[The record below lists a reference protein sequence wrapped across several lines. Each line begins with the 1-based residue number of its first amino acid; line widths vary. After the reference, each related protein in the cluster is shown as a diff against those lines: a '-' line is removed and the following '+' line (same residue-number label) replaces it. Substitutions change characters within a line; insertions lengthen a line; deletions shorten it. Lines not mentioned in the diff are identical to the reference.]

1 MMASAVPIT
10 AETLVEGLITARLSD
25 RIGAWRLWTHF
36 QQDNPFSDPDDFSA
50 HLIEAGIATRW
61 QLERIQHGFAAKLNP
76 GSYVLVD
83 DLGSGS
89 IGSVYRA
96 SGRADR
102 RDYAIKIL
110 PERSDWNIRQARRL
124 VQTLGQ
130 PGLPETVVP
139 FLDVGTSGGM
149 HYLVW
154 PFVDGTSLQDRV
166 RRSGILPAA
175 SCAWLGLELASA
187 LRACEN
193 RGVLHGLLKPTN
205 VLIDRQRQTR
215 LLDFGVGL
223 LLAENAGQ
231 LESMVDTYS
240 SAAGF
245 SGMLDC
251 ASPELILEPTE
262 LTAQCDQ
269 YSLGCVLYFA
279 LTGAYPFPTA
289 GHTIEKVIAH
299 QSRTPP
305 EISGIN
311 PEATPQLTS
320 IVGQMMQKDP
330 RSRFNSW
337 DDVIAAL
344 TPLARPELPGSS
356 SELDLRTPA
365 PMVGL
370 RIPEPPETDTPPDE
384 PRRGWLRRWLG
395 SGG

>member
-1 MMASAVPIT
+1 MASAVPVT
-10 AETLVEGLITARLSD
+10 AEKLVEGLITARLSD
-25 RIGAWRLWTHF
+25 RIGAWRLFTQF
-36 QQDNPFSDPDDFSA
+36 QQDNPFADPDEFST
-50 HLIEAGIATRW
+50 HLTESGIATRW
-61 QLERIQHGFAAKLNP
+61 QIDRIRQGFAAKLNP
-76 GSYVLVD
+76 GSYVLTD

-110 PERSDWNIRQARRL
+110 PERSDWNIRRARRM
-124 VQTLGQ
+124 VQALGQ
-130 PGLPETVVP
+130 PGLPDTVVP

-154 PFVDGTSLQDRV
+154 PFVTGTSLQDRV

-175 SCAWLGLELASA
+175 SCAWLGLELAQA
-187 LRACEN
+187 LAGCEN

-205 VLIDRQRQTR
+205 VLIDRQRRIR
-215 LLDFGVGL
+215 LLDFGVGS
-223 LLAENAGQ
+223 LLADNAGQ

-240 SAAGF
+240 AAAGF

-251 ASPELILEPTE
+251 ASPELILEPSA
-262 LTAQCDQ
+262 LSAQCDQ
-269 YSLGCVLYFA
+269 YSLGCVMYFS
-279 LTGAYPFPTA
+279 LTGAYPFSTN

-299 QSRTPP
+299 QSQLPP
-305 EISGIN
+305 EIGEIN

-320 IVGQMMQKDP
+320 IIRQMMQKDP
-330 RSRFNSW
+330 RGRFHSW

-344 TPLARPELPGSS
+344 TPLAIPELPGSS

-365 PMVGL
+365 PMSGL
-370 RIPEPPETDTPPDE
+370 RTPAPVPEDGEHPADE
-384 PRRGWLRRWLG
+384 PRRGWLRRWM
-395 SGG
+395 GG